1 MFFDTFII
9 WMLIDQSINV
19 GIIFFFQWDVFAHF
33 QFSRIFHKNIFLSLE
48 AWSNYMVHV
57 HSCWQKLVLSDT
69 HIQNPWRRRRPLWV
83 HAFVGAF
90 RGVFHL
96 FFLFVPG
103 KLRLIF
109 SASESKGSTDQF
121 FLFYLKDKREKKKG
135 VEQKGLPHFEHC

>member
-1 MFFDTFII
+1 
-9 WMLIDQSINV
+9 
-19 GIIFFFQWDVFAHF
+19 
-33 QFSRIFHKNIFLSLE
+33 LE
-48 AWSNYMVHV
+48 PWSNYMVHV

-69 HIQNPWRRRRPLWV
+69 HIQNPWRRRPLWV

-121 FLFYLKDKREKKKG
+121 FF
-135 VEQKGLPHFEHC
+135 